1 MEHGGEAQS
10 PEEGVASWA
19 ALFDRAARI
28 SPEGSVALY
37 SLGNPDLLRAATAE
51 AVDLLRGWG
60 VLGADAR
67 VLDLGCGIGRFAE
80 ALAPHVA
87 EVVGVDASAEMIS
100 LAKERLGSFPNAR
113 FMQVSG
119 QNLAEFE
126 AERFD
131 LVLAVDVFPYLVQA
145 GLALAET
152 HIREAARLLRTGGSL
167 AIFNFSYR
175 GDLERDRA
183 DLARFAAVAGF
194 IIERNADALLSQWDA
209 AVFHLRNRR

>member
-1 MEHGGEAQS
+1 
-10 PEEGVASWA
+10 
-19 ALFDRAARI
+19 
-28 SPEGSVALY
+28 
-37 SLGNPDLLRAATAE
+37 
-51 AVDLLRGWG
+51 